1 MRNCCGINTLSVLKT
16 FCLMYDNLLKILSR
30 TLSRQSRLQLLMYY
44 LIIIID
50 PKQTSFV
57 KSLFSVLSINLTYVD
72 EER

>member
-1 MRNCCGINTLSVLKT
+1 
-16 FCLMYDNLLKILSR
+16 MYDNLLKILSR

-57 KSLFSVLSINLTYVD
+57 KSLFSVLSTNLTYVD

>member
-1 MRNCCGINTLSVLKT
+1 MK
-16 FCLMYDNLLKILSR
+16 KA
-30 TLSRQSRLQLLMYY
+30 
-44 LIIIID
+44 LIGSPKPISAIGYSDLATVTTCHFLIID